1 MWKYSGGA
9 LCSLIYF
16 RYICNEFKT
25 FTAMKRIITSLVLL
39 AALSL
44 PSWAQTDDPNIA
56 RADKMF
62 GFVQADLADSLYA
75 NMADEVLDMV
85 KKENLEGV
93 FAKTEIMAGKYK
105 SRDPWEKTTVHG
117 IHSYVSMMHFER
129 GELALLIVFNDT
141 GKMLGI
147 QIVPPET
154 VKKG

>member
-1 MWKYSGGA
+1 
-9 LCSLIYF
+9 
-16 RYICNEFKT
+16 
-25 FTAMKRIITSLVLL
+25 MKRIITSLVLL

-105 SRDPWEKTTVHG
+105 SRDPWEKNDRAWHSFLRFDDALRARRAGAAHCFQRHG
-117 IHSYVSMMHFER
+117 KDARHTDC
-129 GELALLIVFNDT
+129 AA
-141 GKMLGI
+141 
-147 QIVPPET
+147 
-154 VKKG
+154 